1 MFRILCIVSLATAL
15 LSEGIPLEGSRYE
28 SLQGNSPFI
37 PPGFVPPEDRRP
49 QRPTRP
55 EPRREDPLDRIEFR
69 SMTIWQGTPS
79 FSLHNPSENTS
90 YWLEEGE
97 SEDGYRV
104 VSFDPSSE
112 EITVSREGRTR
123 RIALRESRVTTQENS
138 EESVTQRQTT
148 SQAPTPSM
156 TPEER
161 EERLR
166 QRAEEL
172 RERQAVRRRVITPSR
187 EEE

>member
-1 MFRILCIVSLATAL
+1 MFRYLCIVSLATAL
-15 LSEGIPLEGSRYE
+15 LSEGVPLQGSRYE

-55 EPRREDPLDRIEFR
+55 EPRRDDPLDRIEFR
-69 SMTIWQGTPS
+69 SMTIWQGTPA
-79 FSLHNPSENTS
+79 FSLHNPSDNRS

-104 VSFDPSSE
+104 VSFDPAAE

-123 RIALRESRVTTQENS
+123 RIALRESRVTTQSDN
-138 EESVTQRQTT
+138 EESSPQTT
-148 SQAPTPSM
+148 SSSPPTPSM

-172 RERQAVRRRVITPSR
+172 RERQAVRRRVITPSQ